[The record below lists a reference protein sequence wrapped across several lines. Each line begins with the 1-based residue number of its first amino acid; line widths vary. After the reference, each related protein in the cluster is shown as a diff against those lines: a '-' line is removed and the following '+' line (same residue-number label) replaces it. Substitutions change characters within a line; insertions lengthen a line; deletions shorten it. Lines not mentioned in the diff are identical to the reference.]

1 MTSVLDRLAAF
12 PRIKLAH
19 LPTPLERLDRL
30 SAHIAAAG
38 GPVIWVKRD
47 DCTGLG
53 LGGNKVRKLEYL
65 MADALAE
72 GADAVVTG
80 GVVQSNHVRQTAAA
94 AAKLGLACHLAIMT
108 GRVPRTDPDYDDTG
122 NIFLDRLFGAHCTLV
137 DWRADRNAVIARLL
151 DALRRDGK
159 KPYFIPYGGSSAVGA
174 LGFVRC
180 VVEMLDQ
187 ANAVGMRI
195 GHVVLAS
202 GSAGTQAGL
211 VVGLAA
217 LAPEVRVI
225 GIDIDAEP
233 ERVRADVGRVAL
245 ETARRLAF
253 SPALL
258 DNIVP
263 AIEVVGGHAGP
274 GYGLVNKETVEAI
287 RLAAELEGLL
297 FDPVYSGK
305 GLAGCIE
312 LVRSGR
318 FAPRENVL
326 FVHSGGIPALFAY
339 RSAFAAGA

>member
-1 MTSVLDRLAAF
+1 MS
-12 PRIKLAH
+12 
-19 LPTPLERLDRL
+19 
-30 SAHIAAAG
+30 
-38 GPVIWVKRD
+38 
-47 DCTGLG
+47 
-53 LGGNKVRKLEYL
+53 
-65 MADALAE
+65 
-72 GADAVVTG
+72 
-80 GVVQSNHVRQTAAA
+80 
-94 AAKLGLACHLAIMT
+94 

-122 NIFLDRLFGAHCTLV
+122 NIFLDRLFGAHCTVV
-137 DWRADRNAVIARLL
+137 DWRADRNAVITGLL
-151 DALRRDGK
+151 DALRQSGM
-159 KPYFIPYGGSSAVGA
+159 KPYVIPYGGSSALGA

-187 ANAVGMRI
+187 ASAVGMRI

-217 LAPEVRVI
+217 LAPEVQVI

-233 ERVRADVGRVAL
+233 ERVRGDVVRVAL
-245 ETARRLAF
+245 ETARKLAF
-253 SPALL
+253 SPSLL
-258 DNIVP
+258 DKIGP

-274 GYGLVNKETVEAI
+274 GYGLVTRETVEAI

-305 GLAGCIE
+305 GLAGCIA
-312 LVRSGR
+312 LARTGR

-326 FVHSGGIPALFAY
+326 LVHSGGTPALFAY